1 MKRKKVCAIFVL
13 NDRVNA
19 DFLFRT
25 EPSTHIDNEYSRAGI
40 QDPKILIT
48 TSRDPSSRLL
58 QFAKVSFFF
67 CFARCHVL
75 FSLLAQLPLTA
86 LLPRLCAS
94 IQKMRLVFPNSHR
107 INCGNYVVK
116 ELAEACWAND
126 ITDSVVLH
134 EHRGTP
140 GV

>member
-1 MKRKKVCAIFVL
+1 MKLKKVCAIFVL

-58 QFAKVSFFF
+58 QFAKVSFFS
-67 CFARCHVL
+67 FASHVAMS
-75 FSLLAQLPLTA
+75 F
-86 LLPRLCAS
+86 
-94 IQKMRLVFPNSHR
+94 FPFWR
-107 INCGNYVVK
+107 NY
-116 ELAEACWAND
+116 
-126 ITDSVVLH
+126 
-134 EHRGTP
+134 R
-140 GV
+140 